1 MKDKLISIVVP
12 VYNAEKW
19 LGYCLNSIMAQTW
32 PRFEAILVND
42 GSKDSSLEICNNYAA
57 LDDRFRVLD
66 VPNGGVSKARNL
78 GVSQAK
84 GDYLVFVDSD
94 DVAAP
99 DMLEVML
106 EAAERTGIELV
117 AGDMSLVDFSR
128 PENDRGLLCARWA
141 GEGERVYDKDAFAR
155 NRMRLIFNTSLLEGP
170 CAKLYSMELWRKLE
184 LAFPPELSLGEDFV
198 TNMKYYAACNGIV
211 FLNRT
216 VYYYNNESQSD
227 SLTHRYRKDLFETKM
242 YLIGQLRDFIGP
254 KEQMDPDEW
263 SCYCSYVACT
273 GFKCLAAAALDEH
286 FESQEARLAE
296 VAKIV
301 ADPLFRE
308 GCAQNTWI
316 PDEFLAARKTV
327 LEGDAEK
334 TLHILQT
341 PTPEIV
347 QKKRELAGKVQAKK
361 AGFKTGC
368 KRALQ
373 KMLYPLQ
380 RLNRYINRLQTQELQ
395 NQLQNMA
402 VRSQKLQLDASL
414 SDAYETQKADIQS
427 WMSEILDRKSCT
439 LELLDQKLQ
448 QQTEELSRLK
458 SDVEM
463 LRGAA
468 WNETKIYEQ
477 QQVMELRQ
485 KKKALMLATAEHQNI
500 GDAAIDLAEQNLL
513 LQYFPDYFQV
523 EFSTYEMPNKYNFLQ
538 AIVNPSDVI
547 FINGGGNM
555 GSLYREEE
563 ELHRK
568 IVRDFPNNKIVILPQ
583 TIFFADTPE
592 GQAELA
598 LSARVYNH
606 HQDLTIYARGQESYD
621 FACRHFHNAK
631 VKLMADVVLSL
642 HRDYGFD
649 RSGVLLCLR
658 NDGESVLAESRQK
671 VLETVQRFD
680 SDVEIRTNI
689 AEQDISRVERAAV
702 VNGELQRYA
711 RRRVVVTDRLHG
723 MIFAAVTGTPCV
735 VLDNATHKSR
745 DFYETFLRESN
756 AIFYIGTDCSR
767 LEEAI
772 GQALAL
778 EQPDYGVFD
787 KALFD
792 DLQTLQ

>member
-32 PRFEAILVND
+32 TRFEVILVND

-94 DVAAP
+94 DVIAP
-99 DMLEVML
+99 DMLEVMV

-273 GFKCLAAAALDEH
+273 GFKCLVAAALDEH
-286 FESQEARLAE
+286 FESREARLAE

-316 PDEFLAARKTV
+316 PDEFLAARKTA
-327 LEGDAEK
+327 LQGDAEK

-361 AGFKTGC
+361 AGLKTGC

-380 RLNRYINRLQTQELQ
+380 RVNRYINRLQTQELQ

-402 VRSQKLQLDASL
+402 VRSQKLQLDASI
-414 SDAYETQKADIQS
+414 SETYEKQKADIQS
-427 WMSEILDRKSCT
+427 WMSEM
-439 LELLDQKLQ
+439 LDQKVQ
-448 QQTEELSRLK
+448 QQVEELSRLK

-485 KKKALMLATAEHQNI
+485 KKKVLMLATAEHQNI

-513 LQYFPDYFQV
+513 LQYFPEYFQV
-523 EFSTYEMPNKYNFLQ
+523 EFSTYEIARKYTFLQ
-538 AIVNPSDVI
+538 AIINPSDII
-547 FINGGGNM
+547 FIHGGGNM
-555 GSLYREEE
+555 GSLYQTEE

-568 IVRDFPNNKIVILPQ
+568 IVQDFPNNKIVVLPQ
-583 TIFFADTPE
+583 TIYFADTPE

-598 LSARVYNH
+598 LSARIYNH
-606 HQDLTIYARGQESYD
+606 HQDLTIFARGQESYD
-621 FACRHFHNAK
+621 RACHYFQNAK
-631 VKLMADVVLSL
+631 VKLMADSVLSL

-649 RSGVLLCLR
+649 RKGILLCLR
-658 NDGESVLAESRQK
+658 GDGETLLADRKQEILDVVRG
-671 VLETVQRFD
+671 VD
-680 SDVEIRTNI
+680 PDVEVRTNI
-689 AEQDISRVERAAV
+689 AEHDISRVDRAAV
-702 VNGELQRYA
+702 VNEELQRYA

-735 VLDNATHKSR
+735 VLDNVSRKSG
-745 DFYETFLRESN
+745 DVYESFLQDSN

-772 GQALAL
+772 RQAMAV
-778 EQPDYGVFD
+778 EKTVCDIFGGKPFD
-787 KALFD
+787 G
-792 DLQTLQ
+792 LQDCSNAH